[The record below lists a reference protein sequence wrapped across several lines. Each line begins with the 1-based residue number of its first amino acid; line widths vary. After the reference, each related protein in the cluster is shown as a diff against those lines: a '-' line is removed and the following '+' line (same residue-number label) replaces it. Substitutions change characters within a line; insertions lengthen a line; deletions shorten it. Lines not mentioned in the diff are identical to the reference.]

1 MYTQNIYTLY
11 TKNYIYIY
19 TIHITHPEQLMNH
32 QQKTIRINEV
42 YQMKMLR
49 NAKILTN
56 PCPVVVLLLFYFCC
70 EIMGFACVEEDF
82 VMLPFR
88 FSEVLQ
94 GSAVLR
100 YISQMFIHYSRT
112 LCTLEEVII
121 YEGMAVLFIY
131 NRVLQELV

>member
-1 MYTQNIYTLY
+1 
-11 TKNYIYIY
+11 
-19 TIHITHPEQLMNH
+19 
-32 QQKTIRINEV
+32 
-42 YQMKMLR
+42 
-49 NAKILTN
+49 
-56 PCPVVVLLLFYFCC
+56 
-70 EIMGFACVEEDF
+70 MGFACVEEDF

-100 YISQMFIHYSRT
+100 YISQMFIYYSRT